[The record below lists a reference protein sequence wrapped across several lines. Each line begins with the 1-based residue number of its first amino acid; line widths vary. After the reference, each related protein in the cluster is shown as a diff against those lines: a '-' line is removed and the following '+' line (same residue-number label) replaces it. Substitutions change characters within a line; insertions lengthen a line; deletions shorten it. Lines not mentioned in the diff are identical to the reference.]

1 MKSLPYVRA
10 STYCWKWRT
19 SRWRKT
25 EKNEII
31 KESYWE
37 LCSAQ
42 SKRVRVHSLLNDSE
56 QIYLNGLQCPR
67 RDRAG
72 RLSCNS
78 RKWTSEEAPTP
89 CLHPSATYAYTAD
102 SILWL
107 IDTAAIFNYRTI
119 TKHQVEKTDGWIYLS
134 LWETR
139 VNCCQLCGV
148 NLDQWNQLINLEIWN
163 ALP

>member
-19 SRWRKT
+19 LRWRKT
-25 EKNEII
+25 KKNEII

-139 VNCCQLCGV
+139 VNCCQLYGV
-148 NLDQWNQLINLEIWN
+148 CSGESSINLEIWN